1 MEKSISKV
9 EMIEEYIVDSWKNLV
24 LGHEEPIFYENIFN
38 TSIVRTLNDTP
49 IGKEEQY
56 VIKFTLGKDEITY
69 SVSRLINGDKTVS
82 KRWLEI
88 KDHDSSKKVKFN
100 LNPSQIQNINWLD
113 PNEYEQNLYL
123 IEPDEKWSNLL
134 DISFE

>member
-1 MEKSISKV
+1 MEKSKSKV

-24 LGHEEPIFYENIFN
+24 LGYEEPIFYENIFN

-49 IGKEEQY
+49 VGKEEQY
-56 VIKFTLGKDEITY
+56 IIKFTLGKDEIAY
-69 SVSRLINGDKTVS
+69 SVSRLINGDKAVS
-82 KRWLEI
+82 KRWIEI
-88 KDHDSSKKVKFN
+88 NDHDSRKKVKFN
-100 LNPSQIQNINWLD
+100 LNPRKTQDINWLD

-123 IEPDEKWSNLL
+123 IEPDDSGVNPL